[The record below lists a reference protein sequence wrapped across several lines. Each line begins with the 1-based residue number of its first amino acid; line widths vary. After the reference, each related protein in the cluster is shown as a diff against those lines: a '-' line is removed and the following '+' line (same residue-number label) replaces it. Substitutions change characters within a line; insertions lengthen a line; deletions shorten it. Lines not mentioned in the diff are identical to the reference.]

1 MKKQNEEL
9 TFKGLLNIFLPK
21 LWLILLVACICAVA
35 VGAYSK
41 FMKKDTYTSSASF
54 VVVADTTSIPTSG
67 GYDGL
72 QSLVADYIYILN
84 SRTFGEIVAAE
95 MSETYGDVTASQ
107 IRSAV
112 QIKKDDHANAICAY
126 VKSTVPEFSKS
137 AADAICRLAPEYV
150 SKSCDY
156 KVKIIPLDQPLL
168 PEVPDGKNVAR
179 NAIIGFAGGMLATM
193 LLVFMFSHF
202 DVTIRS
208 KEELERAFDVPVLGV
223 IPRYDGHGESD
234 DDDVIGEFV
243 VADTRIPGADKVRIK
258 SNQSLN
264 VVDGRV
270 VFDRN
275 QK

>member
-1 MKKQNEEL
+1 MRKQNEEI

-21 LWLILLVACICAVA
+21 LWLILLVACICATA
-35 VGAYSK
+35 IGGYSE
-41 FMKKDTYTSSASF
+41 FMKKDTYTSNVSF

-84 SRTFGEIVAAE
+84 SRTFGELVAAE
-95 MSETYGDVTASQ
+95 MSETYGNVTSAQ
-107 IRSAV
+107 IRAAM
-112 QIKKDDHANAICAY
+112 QIKKDEQANAICAY

-137 AADAICRLAPEYV
+137 AADAICRLAPDYV

-168 PEVPDGKNVAR
+168 PETPDGKNVIR
-179 NAIIGFAGGMLATM
+179 NAIIGFAGGMIATM
-193 LLVFMFSHF
+193 LVVFMFSHF
-202 DVTIRS
+202 DVTVRS
-208 KEELERAFDVPVLGV
+208 KEELERAFDIPVLGV
-223 IPRYDGHGESD
+223 IPRYDGQGEIDPD
-234 DDDVIGEFV
+234 DTVGEFV
-243 VADTRIPGADKVRIK
+243 VAETRIPAEEKVRIR
-258 SNQSLN
+258 SNQHPN

-275 QK
+275 DR